1 MLEATSE
8 YQVSEER
15 IFSDAFTEL
24 CVPTGGKAK
33 VYTRYEMRI
42 LEYTVHICLFY
53 CYFVI
58 V

>member
-33 VYTRYEMRI
+33 VNTRNEN
-42 LEYTVHICLFY
+42 E
-53 CYFVI
+53 
-58 V
+58 